1 MYIIHECGLGEIPFF
16 IYIIKK
22 RIKILQVAKNDEN
35 GYTVTRNEVFDIVFT
50 DKQSIAAGTAF
61 RDYINERLEDEK

>member
-22 RIKILQVAKNDEN
+22 QIKILQVTKKDEN

-50 DKQSIAAGTAF
+50 DTQSIAAGTAF
-61 RDYINERLEDEK
+61 RDYINEMIKDEK